1 MTRSEATSSASASS
15 ARVRIGQVAMDRLT
29 LQEALDAIERLVE
42 AGAGGSVFTPNV
54 DHLVLAEDDPEFR
67 RAYAEASVVLV
78 DGTPVLWATR
88 LLRDPLPEKVS
99 GADLV
104 EPLLRRAA
112 ARGWRTYLLGG
123 QPGAAREAME
133 RLAATGPVPPVVGI
147 DDGRVALE
155 ETPEQQAVV
164 ARVTAARPQLL
175 LVATG
180 APKQERWILRHR
192 AALGPAVAAGIG
204 AGLDF
209 LAGRKR
215 RAPAWMSRAGLE
227 WAYRLSQEPGR
238 LWRRYLLNDPRFLAI
253 LWREWRRRSGVRGHA
268 S

>member
-1 MTRSEATSSASASS
+1 MTRSEATYAGSR
-15 ARVRIGQVAMDRLT
+15 ARVRIGQVAMDRFT
-29 LQEALDAIERLVE
+29 FAEALDAIERLVE
-42 AGAGGSVFTPNV
+42 SGAGGSIFTPNV
-54 DHLVLAEDDPEFR
+54 DHIVLAEDDPDFR
-67 RAYAEASVVLV
+67 EAYAQASVVLV
-78 DGTPVLWATR
+78 DGMPVLWASR
-88 LLRDPLPEKVS
+88 LLGDPLPEKVS

-123 QPGAAREAME
+123 EPGAAREAME
-133 RLAATGPVPPVVGI
+133 RLAARGPVPPVVGI

-155 ETPEQQAVV
+155 DTPEQRAVV
-164 ARVTAARPQLL
+164 ARVAAARPQLL

-180 APKQERWILRHR
+180 APKQERWILRNR
-192 AALGPAVAAGIG
+192 AALGPVVAAGIG

-209 LAGRKR
+209 LAGQKR
-215 RAPAWMSRAGLE
+215 RAPAWMSRVGLE

-253 LWREWRRRSGVRGHA
+253 LWREHRRRRAARSPP

>member
-1 MTRSEATSSASASS
+1 VTRSEATYAGSR
-15 ARVRIGQVAMDRLT
+15 ARVRIGQVAMDRFT
-29 LQEALDAIERLVE
+29 FAEALDAIERLVE
-42 AGAGGSVFTPNV
+42 SGAGGSIFTPNV
-54 DHLVLAEDDPEFR
+54 DHIVLAEDDQAFR
-67 RAYAEASVVLV
+67 EAYAQASVVLV
-78 DGTPVLWATR
+78 DGMPVLWASR
-88 LLRDPLPEKVS
+88 LLGDPLPEKVS

-123 QPGAAREAME
+123 EPGAAREAME
-133 RLAATGPVPPVVGI
+133 RLAARGPVPPVVGI
-147 DDGRVALE
+147 DDGRIAVE
-155 ETPEQQAVV
+155 DTPEQREVV
-164 ARVTAARPQLL
+164 ARVIAARPQLL

-227 WAYRLSQEPGR
+227 WAYRLSTEPKR
-238 LWRRYLLNDPRFLAI
+238 LWRRYLVNDPRFLAI
-253 LWREWRRRSGVRGHA
+253 LWREWRRRRADISRRA
-268 S
+268 R